1 MIPAAWYFLTI
12 FPNVSE
18 SGHSPR
24 TTATPGISPVTSGT
38 PRDLIIG
45 STTCPTHGS
54 AYGASSFTYFIASI
68 ISAQTAVAK
77 PAFKAV
83 SNNGFSTINDLATPK
98 AVSKSAKVVA
108 FNPVAAY
115 IHGIAYAVSG
125 NATGCSLPFSATTA
139 VKAWLAASYAW
150 LAPV

>member
-83 SNNGFSTINDLATPK
+83 SNNGFSTINDLA
-98 AVSKSAKVVA
+98 SS
-108 FNPVAAY
+108 
-115 IHGIAYAVSG
+115 
-125 NATGCSLPFSATTA
+125 
-139 VKAWLAASYAW
+139 
-150 LAPV
+150 